1 MGLALAQTVMH
12 IYCLRT
18 TARSTP
24 LDTARTSPLDTDAH
38 PGPGYFLDDDK
49 PGEECGIVAMY
60 NLNRESDL
68 SVTSLMP
75 AALMDLQH
83 RGQLAAG
90 VTSFDPTRAMRLKT
104 FKEVG
109 VVHEVFRLG
118 HPEKAMAVSRQYAG
132 CAAIGHVRYATSG
145 RDQQEYSQPFERT
158 HSRPWKW
165 FSIGFNGNLANY
177 PELRSHLTETRGYHM
192 VYNVDTEVLQHHVA
206 YALRGEVKP
215 DMVKVFTE
223 MSQALDGAF
232 NVVFLNA
239 EGDLVALRDPLGF
252 RPLCYGQKDGVF
264 VVASE
269 SVALQ
274 NMGIEDIKDVE
285 PGQMVWVDEKTREPR
300 FEYYTPK
307 RAHHHCFFEWI
318 YFAHVTS
325 VMEGRAVYE
334 VRWRLGEQLGAREL
348 LEVDKDDCVV
358 VPVPDT
364 AKPIGL
370 AFAFALGIP
379 SLEGIVRNRYVGRT
393 FIEGTDRE
401 DKVRRKYTLVKS
413 VLRGKKVFL
422 VEDSLVRST
431 TLRGLVERTREQGG
445 AQEVHV
451 RIGSPP
457 VIAPCYYGIDM
468 STMGEL
474 YAPKHLEPGYTIEE
488 MDRQCKEIAR
498 DLGADSVRY
507 LPVKRLAD
515 CVGQPHEHLCTAC
528 VTGSYPTK
536 WGQRLY
542 TINRGMKSKPVGAA
556 EYHRAYESED
566 DV

>member
-1 MGLALAQTVMH
+1 MLISHHKEPDLNTLSSDQN
-12 IYCLRT
+12 LP
-18 TARSTP
+18 SNP
-24 LDTARTSPLDTDAH
+24 EEQ
-38 PGPGYFLDDDK
+38 DDK
-49 PGEECGIVAMY
+49 PGEECGIVGIY
-60 NLNRESDL
+60 NLDKKSDL
-68 SVTSLMP
+68 SVTSMIP

-90 VTSFDPTRAMRLKT
+90 VTAFDPTRPMRLKT
-104 FKEVG
+104 FKETG

-118 HPEKAMAVSRQYAG
+118 HAEKAMAISRQFSG

-145 RDQQEYSQPFERT
+145 RDQDEYSQPFERS

-165 FSIGFNGNLANY
+165 FSLGFNGNLANY
-177 PELRSHLTETRGYHM
+177 ADLRDHLTNTRGYHM
-192 VYNVDTEVLQHHVA
+192 VHNVDTEILLHHVA
-206 YALRGEVKP
+206 YALRGEQKP
-215 DMVKVFTE
+215 QMGQVFAE
-223 MSQALDGAF
+223 MSEALDGAF

-239 EGDLVALRDPLGF
+239 DGDMVALRDPLGF
-252 RPLCYGQKDGVF
+252 HPLSWGQKDGIF

-274 NMGIEDIKDVE
+274 NMGISDFHDVE

-300 FEYYTPK
+300 FEYYTPE

-325 VMEGRAVYE
+325 VQDSQAVYD
-334 VRWRLGEQLGAREL
+334 VRWRLGQELAKREP
-348 LEVDKDDCVV
+348 LEVNSDDFVV

-364 AKPIGL
+364 AKPIGHG
-370 AFAFALGIP
+370 FAFGLGLP

-393 FIEGTDRE
+393 FIEGTNRA

-413 VLRGKKVFL
+413 VTRDKKVFL

-431 TLRGLVERTREQGG
+431 TLRGIIERMREQGE
-445 AQEVHV
+445 AKEVHI

-474 YAPKHLEPGYTIEE
+474 YAPKLIKPGISEE
-488 MDRQCKEIAR
+488 ELDRICDKIAEQ
-498 DLGADSVRY
+498 LGADSVRY
-507 LPVKRLAD
+507 LPVQRLAK
-515 CVGQPHEHLCTAC
+515 CVGQPHSHLCTAC
-528 VTGSYPTK
+528 VTGEYPTEC
-536 WGQRLY
+536 GQRLY
-542 TINRGMKSKPVGAA
+542 EIGKNETAQG
-556 EYHRAYESED
+556 EYVRAYD
-566 DV
+566 TK